1 MADHHFAETSQV
13 AESLVRDLWPSLLRS
28 TQHPDKEDL
37 AQEALSRFF
46 AVESWTS
53 IPSPKAYVRTIFRHV
68 LFERRQADARNSI
81 FVRADDDL
89 LDSLATAGPE
99 GRLSVLQEIDSALSG
114 MQETRRNVYMMKV
127 QGFSYCEIACEL
139 KLTLNTV
146 KKYVCHAQQY
156 FRAVAS
162 HSESGIARHAG

>member
-1 MADHHFAETSQV
+1 MADHFAENGQR
-13 AESLVRDLWPSLLRS
+13 AESLVRELWPSLLRS

-37 AQEALSRFF
+37 AQEAFTRFF

-81 FVRADDDL
+81 FVRADEDL
-89 LDSLATAGPE
+89 LDSVVTAGPE
-99 GRLSVLQEIDSALSG
+99 TRLSALQEIDAALSG
-114 MQETRRNVYMMKV
+114 MQETRRNVYMLKAS
-127 QGFSYCEIACEL
+127 GLSYCEIACEL
-139 KLTLNTV
+139 NLTLNTV

-156 FRAVAS
+156 FRALAS
-162 HSESGIARHAG
+162 HSESEIAPRAG